1 MISALKGNRSRLL
14 QALLV
19 LFIILGF
26 AACKKD
32 DNTPQREKDDKKLQ
46 EYFKANGIDPATLV
60 KRNSGLYYQ
69 LLQEGTGDKVFPG
82 DKVSVHYTGTL
93 LDGTKFDSSHDRS
106 KPFEFTVGY
115 GQVIAGWDEGLT
127 LMRVGE
133 KARLFL
139 PSHLGYGRGGSGTIP
154 GNAPIIF
161 EIEVLQ
167 VLP

>member
-19 LFIILGF
+19 LFVILGF

-69 LLQEGTGDKVFPG
+69 LLQEGTGDKIFPG
-82 DKVSVHYTGTL
+82 DKVSVHYTGTF
-93 LDGTKFDSSHDRS
+93 LDGEKFDSSHDRNE
-106 KPFEFTVGY
+106 PLVFTIGY
-115 GQVIAGWDEGLT
+115 GEVIAGWDEGLT

-133 KARLFL
+133 KAKLFV
-139 PSHLGYGRGGSGTIP
+139 PSHLGYGPRGRGTVP
-154 GNAPIIF
+154 GNTPLIF
-161 EIEVLQ
+161 EVEVLE

>member
-19 LFIILGF
+19 LFVILGF

-82 DKVSVHYTGTL
+82 DEVSVHYTGTF
-93 LDGTKFDSSHDRS
+93 LDGEKFDSSHDRNE
-106 KPFEFTVGY
+106 PYPVTVGLSS
-115 GQVIAGWDEGLT
+115 VISGWHEALT

-133 KARLFL
+133 KARFFI
-139 PSHLGYGRGGSGTIP
+139 PSHLAYGPSGWGKIP
-154 GNAPIIF
+154 GNTPLIF
-161 EIEVLQ
+161 EIEVIE